1 MRSSGAHALNRS
13 APTLSP
19 GKSSTPNPFAAMYS
33 TVEREAI
40 VTRIAQAVPSLRH
53 VTLKFRGDWHGQDLT
68 FDSDMR
74 VGTDM
79 QHGP

>member
-1 MRSSGAHALNRS
+1 
-13 APTLSP
+13 
-19 GKSSTPNPFAAMYS
+19 MYS

-74 VGTDM
+74 VGTDT